1 MAKTNRKGRS
11 SGVGPFVQ
19 LPHFMLESP
28 AWRSLSAQE
37 QATYLVVAR
46 AYNGSNNGRLA
57 VSVRQIAERANV
69 NKDTASK
76 CLATLQ
82 ARGFIECALP
92 GGFTR
97 KIRHAAEWR
106 LTLYKCDLT
115 HAPPLKAFMR
125 WRPGNLDCGP
135 LNSDSRS
142 PPFGQLAPNEVATVP
157 AFRTGSGV

>member
-11 SGVGPFVQ
+11 SGGGPFVQ

-37 QATYLVVAR
+37 QATYIVVAK

-57 VSVRQIAERANV
+57 VSVRQIAQRANV

-82 ARGFIECALP
+82 ARGFIECASP

-106 LTLYKCDLT
+106 LTLYQCDRT
-115 HAPPLKAFMR
+115 QAPPLKPFMR
-125 WRPGNLDCGP
+125 WRPENAEHGP
-135 LNSDSRS
+135 LASDKRS
-142 PPFGQLAPNEVATVP
+142 PNLGQSAPKGDATVP
-157 AFRTGSGV
+157 PFRTVEAV